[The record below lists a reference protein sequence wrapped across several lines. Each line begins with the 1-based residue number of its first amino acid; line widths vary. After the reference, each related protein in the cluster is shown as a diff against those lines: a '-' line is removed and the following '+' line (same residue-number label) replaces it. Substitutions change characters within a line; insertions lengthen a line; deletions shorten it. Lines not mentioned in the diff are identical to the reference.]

1 MNSYVRV
8 GSTKKYDGGPTSLSY
23 PDVVTVN
30 ATDADAEVVVYPRGE
45 IVTNVVVCVFILLFT
60 VLK

>member
-1 MNSYVRV
+1 MYVR
-8 GSTKKYDGGPTSLSY
+8 GSAPRKSTMVDQPVY